1 MAEIEHLFEVARE
14 HRSRS
19 YAPYSKLHVACAL
32 EGESGTVYGG
42 CNVENASF
50 GLAMCAERVAI
61 GAAVAAGERS
71 FTRLVLVSDAEEAI
85 APCGACRQV
94 LAEFA
99 PDLEIISRGNHGVGE
114 RWLLSELLP
123 NVFDYSTLHIEEEQA
138 Q

>member
-1 MAEIEHLFEVARE
+1 VDEIEHLFQVARE

-42 CNVENASF
+42 CNVENSSF
-50 GLAMCAERVAI
+50 GLTLCAERVAI

-71 FTRLVLVSDAEEAI
+71 FTRLVLVSDAHEPVP
-85 APCGACRQV
+85 PCGACRQV

-99 PDLEIISRGNHGVGE
+99 PGLEVISRGNQGAEE

-123 NVFDYSTLHIEEEQA
+123 HVFDYSTLHIDEEQA